1 MGAVDRGGIWHKGN
15 LPVLP
20 KSLFKDAAVLIHG
33 QSHVSTGGMV
43 GMVKQHFVAY
53 GITNYF
59 FKLLLTVYYM
69 GYKYEET

>member
-20 KSLFKDAAVLIHG
+20 KSLFKYAAVLIHG

-59 FKLLLTVYYM
+59 KNFCSRCTILN
-69 GYKYEET
+69 